1 MIPDL
6 PKSVDMPARL
16 DFYST
21 LASNL
26 QTQGTI
32 HTNWHTHR
40 QNPAIC
46 WICDTF
52 ILMQRILDTVES
64 YITKSSV
71 DIETD
76 LSSVTDSESEIEN
89 EDSEEESEMIA
100 SLEDDS
106 TYNEPE
112 YTLED
117 ES

>member
-6 PKSVDMPARL
+6 PNSVSFDARL

-52 ILMQRILDTVES
+52 ILMQKILDVKDKNIS
-64 YITKSSV
+64 KSSV

-76 LSSVTDSESEIEN
+76 LSSVTDSESEIEY

-100 SLEDDS
+100 LLEDDS

-112 YTLED
+112 YSVED
-117 ES
+117 ER

>member
-6 PKSVDMPARL
+6 PKSVDIEARL

-52 ILMQRILDTVES
+52 ILMQKILDAIDMNIS
-64 YITKSSV
+64 KSSV

-76 LSSVTDSESEIEN
+76 FSSVTDSESEIED
-89 EDSEEESEMIA
+89 EDSEEESEM
-100 SLEDDS
+100 LEDL
-106 TYNEPE
+106 NEPE
-112 YTLED
+112 YDVED
-117 ES
+117 EC